1 MIGENFVINC
11 PREIIVRW
19 NSMKKVATL
28 ALFAAIIAMLAI
40 PAGAALGVGGSGKVQ
55 VEVD

>member
-1 MIGENFVINC
+1 
-11 PREIIVRW
+11 
-19 NSMKKVATL
+19 MKKVATL